1 MANVGYDHTPFLPDS
16 EWRVHDG
23 QRPQPIVITP
33 GATSADAPSDAIVLF
48 DGTDLSNWQKVSGG
62 DPGWK
67 VENGYMEVTR
77 SGDIVS
83 KAEFG
88 DCQLHLEWAAPAEV
102 KGDSQ
107 GRGNSGVFLMG
118 LYEVQVLDG
127 YENLTYADGLTGAI
141 YGQYPP
147 KVNACRQPG
156 EWQTYDIVFE
166 APRYDGDNL
175 TSPAYLTVF
184 LNGILLHNRQPAQGP
199 TGHQSLSSYNS
210 PHGPSGPLKL
220 QDHGDPVRFKNIWM
234 RHIKSYDEA

>member
-1 MANVGYDHTPFLPDS
+1 
-16 EWRVHDG
+16 
-23 QRPQPIVITP
+23 
-33 GATSADAPSDAIVLF
+33 
-48 DGTDLSNWQKVSGG
+48 
-62 DPGWK
+62 
-67 VENGYMEVTR
+67 MEVTC

-83 KAEFG
+83 KVEFG
-88 DCQLHLEWAAPAEV
+88 NCPTHLEWQLRLESRTGQQRRV
-102 KGDSQ
+102 SDGS
-107 GRGNSGVFLMG
+107 V
-118 LYEVQVLDG
+118 EVQVLDG

-184 LNGILLHNRQPAQGP
+184 LNGILLHNRQPAHGP

-220 QDHGDPVRFKNIWM
+220 QDHGDLVRFKNIWM